1 MLHDCLLH
9 GVGCIGLLV
18 LGMTLL
24 TGCGPRYQI
33 TETRTPLTIGSTTID
48 VVVFEAEA
56 PGLTFINL
64 HDNEDTSAQ
73 AALKVMEQQGGRLI
87 ELQHTGERNVEFMLD
102 DSTYIFDPNRIF
114 TDIGVAATLD
124 TLGAY
129 SDSAHALVRQF
140 GERLVELYELNN
152 LDVVVT
158 VHNNGETEYSALS
171 YTPGGDY
178 AEDASAANVVEGSD
192 PDDFFFVTDEA
203 LYDTIRQSEH
213 NVVLQD
219 NARVT
224 DDGSLSVYC
233 GHLGIAYVNVEA
245 QHGHMDE
252 QVHMIEYLRSVL
264 RPAS

>member
-1 MLHDCLLH
+1 MLYDCLLH
-9 GVGCIGLLV
+9 GLGLTGLLV
-18 LGMTLL
+18 LGTTLL

-33 TETRTPLTIGSTTID
+33 TETRTPLTIGSTTIN

-56 PGLTFINL
+56 PGLTYINL

-73 AALKVMEQQGGRLI
+73 AALKVMEEQGGRLI

-114 TDIGVAATLD
+114 TDNGVAATLND
-124 TLGAY
+124 LGAY

-140 GERLVELYELNN
+140 GERLVELYELEN

-158 VHNNGETEYSALS
+158 VHNNGDTEYSAMS
-171 YTPGGDY
+171 YVPGGDY
-178 AEDASAANVVEGSD
+178 AEDASAANVVDGSD
-192 PDDFFFVTDEA
+192 PDDFFFVTDEV
-203 LYDTIRQSEH
+203 LYDALREGEH

-219 NARVT
+219 NSLVT

-233 GHLGIAYVNVEA
+233 GYHGVAYVNVEA
-245 QHGHMDE
+245 QHGHMNE
-252 QVHMIEYLRSVL
+252 QVRMIDFLRTVL
-264 RPAS
+264 RPSV

>member
-1 MLHDCLLH
+1 MLHECLLH
-9 GVGCIGLLV
+9 GAGIFGLLV
-18 LGMTLL
+18 LGTTLL

-33 TETRTPLTIGSTTID
+33 TETRTPVTIGSVTID
-48 VVVFEAEA
+48 VVVYEAEA

-73 AALKVMEQQGGRLI
+73 AALKVMEQEGGRLI

-102 DSTYIFDPNRIF
+102 DSTYVFDPNRIF

-129 SDSAHALVRQF
+129 SDSAHILVRQF
-140 GERLVELYELNN
+140 GQTLIDLYDLGN

-178 AEDASAANVVEGSD
+178 AIDASAAHVIEGSD

-203 LYDTIRQSEH
+203 LYDAIRSGEH

-219 NARVT
+219 NTLVT

-233 GHLGIAYVNVEA
+233 GQHGIAYVNVEA
-245 QHGHMDE
+245 QHGHLDE
-252 QVHMIEYLRSVL
+252 QVRMIAFLRSVL